1 MIDQY
6 EQFYKNIFKK
16 IDKSH
21 SDNIL
26 LIKDDNFIN
35 GANYW
40 IKEFLVWGEINKQ
53 NTLVLTENPRIYENK
68 IPRFTI
74 KKNGSIN
81 ITHSKYSKKIEYIKI
96 IDINEKQEDEEEEE
110 NKELSK
116 GERILNIVKDF
127 HDNNLIDYQDKR
139 LFRIVIDLNEVLNSK
154 ILHNLKNYS
163 RKTNISLLISSYNE
177 ERIEKYFMY
186 FDKVFYLNDLDFNMD
201 DTNGTIKVFKNS
213 HIDCFSLENIYGLG
227 SKKVFFWGLKK
238 NGELK
243 FRDIDITGII

>member
-1 MIDQY
+1 MINQY
-6 EQFYKNIFKK
+6 EQFYQNIFKK

-21 SDNIL
+21 SDNVL
-26 LIKDDNFIN
+26 LIKDDNFVN

-53 NTLVLTENPRIYENK
+53 NSLILTENPEIYEKK

-74 KKNGSIN
+74 KKNGQIV
-81 ITHSKYSKKIEYIKI
+81 ITHSKFSKKTDFIKI
-96 IDINEKQEDEEEEE
+96 IDINKKEENEEEEE
-110 NKELSK
+110 LTKEEK
-116 GERILNIVKDF
+116 ILNILKDF

-139 LFRIVIDLNEVLNSK
+139 LFRIVIDLKEIMNNR

-163 RKTNISLLISSYNE
+163 RKSNISFLISVYRE
-177 ERIEKYFMY
+177 EKIEKQFMY
-186 FDKVFYLNDLDFNMD
+186 FDKIFTLNDLDFNMD
-201 DTNGTIKVFKNS
+201 NTNGSIQVFKNS

-243 FRDIDITGII
+243 FRDIDITGIL